1 MYLRIS
7 SVVSA
12 DDDREEP
19 SADCV
24 ERVGPTAAETVETFA
39 CIDPGESKLI
49 NRTLAELIE
58 RKVTADE
65 GPSSLDAAQRAP
77 AADDIPLQGFHF
89 GTMTLV
95 SRRFIDMLSPPESA
109 LPSASSM
116 ATGAPVPAGAP
127 VGAGLNTMLESE
139 DATLVA

>member
-39 CIDPGESKLI
+39 CIDPGESNLI

-65 GPSSLDAAQRAP
+65 G
-77 AADDIPLQGFHF
+77 
-89 GTMTLV
+89 
-95 SRRFIDMLSPPESA
+95 
-109 LPSASSM
+109 
-116 ATGAPVPAGAP
+116 AGAASGDDSAAAVP
-127 VGAGLNTMLESE
+127 RSTWRTGKERSA
-139 DATLVA
+139 AT